1 MQNWSHGG
9 VEMSE
14 NLLNAL
20 RPYLNAI
27 LIGLAG
33 FVLAF
38 ILSQITRR
46 VLARPMGEGWSK
58 FLASLV
64 AFLVGI
70 WTIKLI
76 LDTTGAAGVVVVLVT
91 ALTGAFA
98 IGSERIAGDLL
109 AGLGLFFGR
118 TYGAGDY
125 VIIAGQE
132 GRVASVSLFLTTLET
147 VNGDEIY
154 IRNAEATSG
163 MIVNFSAHPG
173 HLISVRL
180 PLPANQD
187 LNTAVAAIQ
196 NAVKGFSPEF
206 ADRPFHQP
214 NVIVETAED
223 GYFIIEVR
231 AYMTERLDLGPEK
244 TRLFLLVVNAVKEA
258 GLSLTFEE

>member
-1 MQNWSHGG
+1 
-9 VEMSE
+9 MSE
-14 NLLNAL
+14 TLLITL

-33 FVLAF
+33 FIAAF

-46 VLARPMGEGWSK
+46 ILARPLGEGWSK

-64 AFLVGI
+64 ALLVGI

-76 LDTTGAAGVVVVLVT
+76 LDSTGAAGVVVVLVT

-109 AGLGLFFGR
+109 AGIGLFFGR
-118 TYGAGDY
+118 TYSAGDY
-125 VIIAGQE
+125 VVIAGQE
-132 GRVASVSLFLTTLET
+132 GRVSNVSLFTTTLET

-163 MIVNFSAHPG
+163 TVVNYSAHPG
-173 HLISVRL
+173 HLIAVRV
-180 PLPANQD
+180 PLPVHED
-187 LNTAVAAIQ
+187 LNTAVTAIQ
-196 NAVKGFSPEF
+196 NAVKDFSPDF
-206 ADRPFHQP
+206 ADRPLHQP
-214 NVIVETAED
+214 NIVVETAED

-231 AYMTERLDLGPEK
+231 AYMTERLDSGPEK
-244 TRLFLLVVNAVKEA
+244 TRLFLLVVNAIKEA
-258 GLSLTFEE
+258 GLSLSFEA